1 MAAMLAKMRGGCFTA
16 CFSVESPDEAMT
28 LRNGP
33 STKEMNMN
41 IQKIG
46 AALAIFMTAGMAGG
60 AVAHADVPGSLF
72 PPVQTAAL
80 PDTAAMPDVHGTM
93 MDVMPRAHMP
103 RSMQN
108 ENSYHATFPDN
119 GFGRWWVG
127 D

>member
-1 MAAMLAKMRGGCFTA
+1 
-16 CFSVESPDEAMT
+16 
-28 LRNGP
+28 
-33 STKEMNMN
+33 MN

-60 AVAHADVPGSLF
+60 AVAHADAPGSLF

-80 PDTAAMPDVHGTM
+80 PDTTPAA

-103 RSMQN
+103 RSMPN
-108 ENSYHATFPDN
+108 ENSYQATFPDN